1 MEPEKGHGKTVGG
14 GGGRVRIEKGDHS
27 FRYLQIPL
35 ANDSAT
41 CMGCTKRR
49 ITGDKSLM
57 MRRFIVL
64 EWINTVNSV
73 PFANAD

>member
-41 CMGCTKRR
+41 CMGCTKAAHHGRQ
-49 ITGDKSLM
+49 ISHDAPLHC
-57 MRRFIVL
+57 
-64 EWINTVNSV
+64 
-73 PFANAD
+73 A